1 MFFNI
6 ALIVSLVIFG
16 IGLVYKIST
25 WFCRNIGIHA
35 ENYSAATRFSEAAK
49 GIVGVFF
56 SRDVLTLIRVF
67 IVDVLLQMRI
77 FKEDFLRWL
86 MHMLIFA
93 GFMLLLLMHALDK
106 LITAKIFSDYYA
118 TLNPFMFLRDLFGLM
133 VVAGISIAIYRRF
146 ILKVPRLKTNAMD
159 LYAILIV
166 AVIMISGILLEGVKI
181 TSPTV
186 FRAMVDS
193 YARLDDDEQFKAL
206 ESLWVHEFGVVSEE
220 VEAPFDEAVLE
231 QGREIHEESC
241 AACHSSPKWAFTGY
255 GAAGVVRPIA
265 LRLDE
270 AGAADILWYIH
281 ILACFFG
288 LAYLP
293 FSKMFHIIASP
304 ISLMAGAVMDKEKSH
319 PANIATR
326 QAMELDACMHCS
338 TCSLRCSVAPAFDK
352 FNNSNILP
360 SEKLIFLKA
369 YAADK
374 ALDEKGLQAIQE
386 GIYLCT
392 NCDRCTVV
400 CPAGINLREL
410 WFNVREELIHK
421 ELPVAMML
429 TPFSFYRGL
438 NRQDMDAE
446 SYAKPLAAAVEA
458 VAANFKMIDAP
469 DRVVAL
475 NTLDKNL
482 KQQAD
487 ASSQANTYAYCFACE
502 NCSTVCP
509 VVENYENPQAVLK
522 LLPHQIMRSVGL
534 GLKDLA
540 MGSNMLWNCLTCYQ
554 CQEHC
559 PQGVK
564 VTDVLYELKNLAVK
578 ETRRSSGG
586 PPETAP
592 KPSFK
597 NNRNIKMP

>member
-1 MFFNI
+1 MFFNLALSA
-6 ALIVSLVIFG
+6 ALIFFG
-16 IGLVYKIST
+16 IGLVYRIST
-25 WFCRNIGIHA
+25 WFRRNIGMA
-35 ENYSAATRFSEAAK
+35 ADNYSAAARFSEAAK
-49 GIVGVFF
+49 GIAGVLF
-56 SRDVLTLIRVF
+56 SRDVFVLVRVF

-77 FKEDFLRWL
+77 YKEDFLRWL

-106 LITAKIFSDYYA
+106 LITARIFSDYYA

-133 VVAGISIAIYRRF
+133 VVAGVAIAVYRRF
-146 ILKVPRLKTNAMD
+146 ILKVPRLKTNGRD

-181 TSPTV
+181 TSPTI

-193 YARLDDDEQFKAL
+193 YSSLDDEELKAL
-206 ESLWVHEFGVVSEE
+206 ESLWVKDFGLASKEISS
-220 VEAPFDEAVLE
+220 PFDEAVLE

-241 AACHSSPKWAFTGY
+241 AVCHSSPKWAFTGF
-255 GAAGVVRPIA
+255 AAAKAVHPVA
-265 LRLDE
+265 LQLDE
-270 AGAADILWYIH
+270 AGAADLLWTIH
-281 ILACFFG
+281 ILACFLG

-326 QAMELDACMHCS
+326 MAMELDACMHCT
-338 TCSLRCSVAPAFDK
+338 TCSLRCSVAPAFDR
-352 FNNSNILP
+352 FGNANILP

-369 YAADK
+369 WAAHK
-374 ALDEKGLQAIQE
+374 ALDEKSLRAIQE

-410 WFNVREELIHK
+410 WFNVREELIHQG
-421 ELPVAMML
+421 LPVALML
-429 TPFSFYRGL
+429 TPFSYYRGL
-438 NRQDMDAE
+438 KRPDLEVEAYKQ
-446 SYAKPLAAAVEA
+446 PLA
-458 VAANFKMIDAP
+458 VAAEGVSVNYKTIDLP
-469 DRVVAL
+469 DHVVDL
-475 NTLDKNL
+475 NTLNKEFM
-482 KQQAD
+482 QQAG
-487 ASSQANTYAYCFACE
+487 ASLQANTYGYCFACE

-509 VVENYENPQAVLK
+509 VVANYENPQAVLK
-522 LLPHQIMRSVGL
+522 LLPHQIMRSLGM

-540 MGSNMLWNCLTCYQ
+540 MGSRMLWDCLTCYQ

-564 VTDVLYELKNLAVK
+564 VTDVLYELKNLAVI
-578 ETRRSSGG
+578 EAQRASG
-586 PPETAP
+586 EDRA
-592 KPSFK
+592 
-597 NNRNIKMP
+597 N

>member
-1 MFFNI
+1 MFFNL
-6 ALIVSLVIFG
+6 ALMVSLVIFG

-25 WFCRNIGIHA
+25 WFRRNIGIDA
-35 ENYSAATRFSEAAK
+35 DNYSAAERVSAAAK
-49 GIVGVFF
+49 GLVKVFF
-56 SRDVLTLIRVF
+56 SPKVFTLIRVF

-133 VVAGISIAIYRRF
+133 VVVGVAIAVYRRF

-166 AVIMISGILLEGVKI
+166 AVIMISGIVLEGVKI
-181 TSPTV
+181 TSPTL

-193 YARLDDDEQFKAL
+193 YSSLDDDEQVQAL

-220 VEAPFDEAVLE
+220 VAAPFDEAVLE

-241 AACHSSPKWAFTGY
+241 AACHSSPKWAFTGF
-255 GAAGVVRPIA
+255 AAARAMQPIA
-265 LRLDE
+265 LQLDG
-270 AGAADILWYIH
+270 AGAADMLWTIH
-281 ILACFFG
+281 ILACFLG

-293 FSKMFHIIASP
+293 FSKMFHILVSP
-304 ISLMAGAVMDKEKSH
+304 LSLMAGAVMDKEKSH

-326 QAMELDACMHCS
+326 QAMELDACMHCT
-338 TCSLRCSVAPAFDK
+338 TCSRRCSVAPAFDR

-369 YAADK
+369 YAAGR
-374 ALDEKGLQAIQE
+374 ALDEKGLKAIQE

-392 NCDRCTVV
+392 NCDRCSVV

-410 WFNVREELIHK
+410 WFNVREKLVQK
-421 ELPVAMML
+421 GLPVALML

-438 NRQDMDAE
+438 NRQRLDAAA
-446 SYAKPLAAAVEA
+446 YAKPLDAAAQA
-458 VAANFKMIDAP
+458 ISANFKMIDAP
-469 DRVVAL
+469 DGVVAL
-475 NTLDKNL
+475 TPLDKEMKGL
-482 KQQAD
+482 AD

-522 LLPHQIMRSVGL
+522 LLPHQIMRSLGM

-540 MGSNMLWNCLTCYQ
+540 MGSAMLWNCLTCYQ

-578 ETRRSSGG
+578 EAQRASG
-586 PPETAP
+586 ETPYTEAEP
-592 KPSFK
+592 K
-597 NNRNIKMP
+597 

>member
-1 MFFNI
+1 MFFNL

-25 WFCRNIGIHA
+25 WFRRNIGIDA
-35 ENYSAATRFSEAAK
+35 DNYSAAERFSAAVK
-49 GIVGVFF
+49 GMAGVFF
-56 SRDVLTLIRVF
+56 SRKVFMLIRIF
-67 IVDVLLQMRI
+67 IADVLLQMRI

-106 LITAKIFSDYYA
+106 LVTAKIISDYYA
-118 TLNPFMFLRDLFGLM
+118 TLNPFIFLRDLFGLM
-133 VVAGISIAIYRRF
+133 VVAGIAIAVYRRF
-146 ILKVPRLKTNAMD
+146 ILKAPRLRSNSMD

-166 AVIMISGILLEGVKI
+166 AVIMVSGILLEGVKI

-186 FRAMVDS
+186 FRSMVDS
-193 YARLDDDEQFKAL
+193 YASLDDDAQFQAL
-206 ESLWVHEFGVVSEE
+206 ESLWVKDFGLVSAE
-220 VEAPFDEAVLE
+220 VAAPFDEAALE
-231 QGREIHEESC
+231 QGREIHDESC
-241 AACHSSPKWAFTGY
+241 AACHSSTKWAFGGY
-255 GAAGVVRPIA
+255 GAAKAMQPIA

-270 AGAADILWYIH
+270 AGAVDMLWYIH
-281 ILACFFG
+281 ILACFLG

-293 FSKMFHIIASP
+293 FSKMFHIFASP

-326 QAMELDACMHCS
+326 QAMELDACMHCT
-338 TCSLRCSVAPAFDK
+338 TCSLRCSVAPAFDR

-360 SEKLIFLKA
+360 SEKLIFLKH
-369 YAADK
+369 YAAGK
-374 ALDEKGLQAIQE
+374 SLDEKGMKAIQE

-410 WFNVREELIHK
+410 WFNVREKLIQK
-421 ELPVAMML
+421 GLPLAMML

-438 NRQDMDAE
+438 NRQSLDSEA
-446 SYAKPLAAAVEA
+446 YGKPLGAAAEA
-458 VAANFKMIDAP
+458 MSANFKMIDAP
-469 DRVVAL
+469 DQVVAL
-475 NTLDKNL
+475 STLNKEM
-482 KQQAD
+482 KGQAD
-487 ASSQANTYAYCFACE
+487 ASLQANSYAYCYACE

-509 VVENYENPQAVLK
+509 VVENYENPQTVLK
-522 LLPHQIMRSVGL
+522 LLPHQIMRSLGM

-540 MGSNMLWNCLTCYQ
+540 MGSAMLWNCLTCYQ

-578 ETRRSSGG
+578 EARQASG
-586 PPETAP
+586 ETP
-592 KPSFK
+592 
-597 NNRNIKMP
+597 

>member
-1 MFFNI
+1 MFFNV
-6 ALIVSLVIFG
+6 ALIVSLVVFG
-16 IGLVYKIST
+16 IGLIYKVST
-25 WFCRNIGIHA
+25 WFRRKIGRGA
-35 ENYSAATRFSEAAK
+35 DRYSATMRFAAAIK
-49 GIVGVFF
+49 GIAGVFF
-56 SRDVLTLIRVF
+56 SRNIFTLIRVF

-133 VVAGISIAIYRRF
+133 VVAGVAIAVYRRF
-146 ILKVPRLKTNAMD
+146 ILKVPRLKTSGMD

-166 AVIMISGILLEGVKI
+166 AVIMVSGILLEGVKL

-186 FRAMVDS
+186 FRNMVEQYGS
-193 YARLDDDEQFKAL
+193 LDDEEQVKAL
-206 ESLWVHEFGVVSEE
+206 ESLWVKDFGLVSAEVGGPFEE
-220 VEAPFDEAVLE
+220 DILE
-231 QGREIHEESC
+231 KGREIHEESC
-241 AACHSSPKWAFTGY
+241 AACHSPTKWAFGGY
-255 GAAGVVRPIA
+255 ASAKALRPIA
-265 LRLDE
+265 LGLDD
-270 AGAADILWYIH
+270 AGAADMLWYIH
-281 ILACFFG
+281 ILACFLG

-293 FSKMFHIIASP
+293 FSKMFHVFASP
-304 ISLMAGAVMDKEKSH
+304 LSLMAAAVMNKETSH

-326 QAMELDACMHCS
+326 QAMELDACMHCC
-338 TCSLRCSVAPAFDK
+338 TCSLRCSVAPACDR

-360 SEKLIFLKA
+360 SEKLAFLKT
-369 YAADK
+369 YADGK
-374 ALDEKGLQAIQE
+374 ALGEKGMSAIQE

-421 ELPVAMML
+421 GVPTAMML

-438 NRQDMDAE
+438 NRQSLEAE
-446 SYAKPLAAAVEA
+446 TYGKPLDAAAGA
-458 VAANFKMIDAP
+458 ISAKFKMIDAP
-469 DRVVAL
+469 DQVVVL
-475 NTLDKNL
+475 NAADKGL
-482 KQQAD
+482 KGQAD

-522 LLPHQIMRSVGL
+522 LLPHQIMRSLGL

-540 MGSNMLWNCLTCYQ
+540 MGSAMLWNCLTCYQ

-578 ETRRSSGG
+578 EARQTNGSR
-586 PPETAP
+586 PPMEDQS
-592 KPSFK
+592 KE
-597 NNRNIKMP
+597 